1 MDGMWGRGCAAGE
14 EYRIPFLSLLSRIG
28 KEEFMH
34 HPCQLGSPSHFLTLS
49 LGPQASL
56 PLVTHKTLLQGPL
69 AFCLH
74 PCIIHHVT

>member
-1 MDGMWGRGCAAGE
+1 MQPGSSTLVFCN
-14 EYRIPFLSLLSRIG
+14 SLWIG